1 MIRGKHETLNR
12 LALNESIHNLRDVR
26 DRDAFVKEVIGFD
39 QDRHAGSALIETA
52 RCAHARLQLCQSPRG
67 NLSFQRSVHFFRVL
81 GRAASFRVVLGP
93 TIDADKEI
101 ALALQRGETRIRRAG
116 RQRPKTSREI
126 RSKRLCSNSED
137 WRLMFSRP
145 FR

>member
-52 RCAHARLQLCQSPRG
+52 RCAHARFASPRAATSPFNALYTSSESLAAQHPFG
-67 NLSFQRSVHFFRVL
+67 LSSAR
-81 GRAASFRVVLGP
+81 
-93 TIDADKEI
+93 
-101 ALALQRGETRIRRAG
+101 
-116 RQRPKTSREI
+116 
-126 RSKRLCSNSED
+126 
-137 WRLMFSRP
+137 RLMQTKR
-145 FR
+145 